1 GYKIEHLAYDYDDEF
16 IIIDGL
22 VFTLNSKNAYVKER
36 SPEISWQDFLKLT
49 PDDVNDTDVA
59 EIQTTDHNKQ
69 ALLEAFTAGWDA
81 AHNNR
86 FSIGVNFDKWYHE
99 KAGK

>member
-1 GYKIEHLAYDYDDEF
+1 MNDI
-16 IIIDGL
+16 
-22 VFTLNSKNAYVKER
+22 
-36 SPEISWQDFLKLT
+36 KLT
-49 PDDVNDTDVA
+49 QDDVQSVFDTKQIVTSENDNTL
-59 EIQTTDHNKQ
+59 HNSNKQ

-99 KAGK
+99 KD